1 MNNLVIKRSQIVEAK
16 LSGSLAVGKRYNF
29 TDIPNLSRNNI
40 VIYGFEAFTTS
51 QLTVTPTGNAV
62 VPSSTGIVITWR
74 DTNKQEFIYQIPMYT
89 TIRANNAGLIV
100 LLQPRVINL
109 TDSYVSLT
117 DTTGLTLNQSV
128 AINVYYDLV

>member
-62 VPSSTGIVITWR
+62 VPASTGIVITWR

-109 TDSYVSLT
+109 TDSYVTLT
-117 DTTGLTLNQSV
+117 DTTGLSVNQSV
-128 AINVYYDLV
+128 AINLYYDLV

>member
-29 TDIPNLSRNNI
+29 TDIPNLSRNSL
-40 VIYGFEAFTTS
+40 VIYGFESFTTS
-51 QLTVTPTGNAV
+51 QLTVTPTGNSV
-62 VPSSTGIVITWR
+62 VPVSTGIAITWR

-109 TDSYVSLT
+109 TDSYVTLT
-117 DTTGLTLNQSV
+117 DTTGLSVNQSV
-128 AINVYYDLV
+128 AINLYYDLV

>member
-29 TDIPNLSRNNI
+29 TDIPNLSRNSL
-40 VIYGFEAFTTS
+40 VIYGFESFTTS

-62 VPSSTGIVITWR
+62 VPASTGIVITWR

-117 DTTGLTLNQSV
+117 DTTGLSLNQSV

>member
-29 TDIPNLSRNNI
+29 TDIPNLSRNSL
-40 VIYGFEAFTTS
+40 VIYGFESFTTS
-51 QLTVTPTGNAV
+51 QLTVTPTGNSV
-62 VPSSTGIVITWR
+62 VPVSTGIVITWR

-109 TDSYVSLT
+109 TDSYVTLT
-117 DTTGLTLNQSV
+117 DTTGLSVNQSV
-128 AINVYYDLV
+128 AINLYYDLV

>member
-29 TDIPNLSRNNI
+29 TDIPNLSRNSL
-40 VIYGFEAFTTS
+40 VIYGFESFTTS

-62 VPSSTGIVITWR
+62 VPASTGIVITWR

-109 TDSYVSLT
+109 TDSYVTLT
-117 DTTGLTLNQSV
+117 DTTGLSVNQSV
-128 AINVYYDLV
+128 AINLYYDLV

>member
-29 TDIPNLSRNNI
+29 TDIPNLSRNSL
-40 VIYGFEAFTTS
+40 VIYGWESFTTS
-51 QLTVTPTGNAV
+51 QLTVTPTGNSV
-62 VPSSTGIVITWR
+62 VPVSTGIVITWR

-109 TDSYVSLT
+109 TDSYVTLT
-117 DTTGLTLNQSV
+117 DTTGLSVNQSV
-128 AINVYYDLV
+128 AINLYYDLV

>member
-51 QLTVTPTGNAV
+51 QLTVTPTGNSV
-62 VPSSTGIVITWR
+62 VPASTGIVITWR

-117 DTTGLTLNQSV
+117 DTTGLSLNQSV

>member
-29 TDIPNLSRNNI
+29 TDIPNLSRNTL
-40 VIYGFEAFTTS
+40 VIYGWESFTTS
-51 QLTVTPTGNAV
+51 QLTVTPTGNSV
-62 VPSSTGIVITWR
+62 VPVSTGIVITWR

-109 TDSYVSLT
+109 TDSYVTLT
-117 DTTGLTLNQSV
+117 DTTGLSVNQSV
-128 AINVYYDLV
+128 AINLYYDLV

>member
-62 VPSSTGIVITWR
+62 VPASTGIVITWR

>member
-29 TDIPNLSRNNI
+29 TDIPNLSRNSL
-40 VIYGFEAFTTS
+40 VIYGFESFTTS
-51 QLTVTPTGNAV
+51 QLTVTPTGNSV
-62 VPSSTGIVITWR
+62 VPVSTGIAITWR

-109 TDSYVSLT
+109 TDSYVTLT
-117 DTTGLTLNQSV
+117 DTTGLTVNQSV
-128 AINVYYDLV
+128 AINLYYDLV

>member
-29 TDIPNLSRNNI
+29 TDIPNLSRNSL
-40 VIYGFEAFTTS
+40 VIYGFESFTTS

-62 VPSSTGIVITWR
+62 VPVSTGIAITWR

-109 TDSYVSLT
+109 TDSYVTLT
-117 DTTGLTLNQSV
+117 DTTGLSVNQSV
-128 AINVYYDLV
+128 AINLYYDLV

>member
-62 VPSSTGIVITWR
+62 VPASTGIVITWR

-117 DTTGLTLNQSV
+117 DTTGLSVNQSV
-128 AINVYYDLV
+128 AINLYYDLV